1 VLDVFRPGEGLSED
15 RGTCG
20 GFFGLGN
27 HSEMGHY
34 GTVGAVLE
42 WGRWVVTHYDVVI
55 MTDLRFPGG
64 SSASTLEEIGI
75 QHANGIKTG
84 LYHKPSPVMRARSR
98 PFHRGIVEAVLDKKC
113 DLLNMSSG
121 VTADIMVVR
130 HPSILHSIAA
140 PLPDCQVGQVVLVV
154 NHPPM
159 NSEGR
164 VDYLLPF
171 VVQSLAAQYG
181 TVPRVFPIGPLIRT
195 AVANLYGGAA
205 LEPADWV
212 NVFKLDRFMGNA
224 RVPPRGRQ
232 LRIGRHSRPGPEKWP
247 TSEADIRSAYLVDSD
262 NEVSILGGA
271 EIPEN
276 ILGSRPRN
284 WTVYEFG
291 TLDVVHFLNSIDVF
305 VYFHHP
311 AWIESFGRVIA
322 EAMATGLPAILP
334 HHFEPLFKQGA
345 IYQTPEGV
353 RETVDRLSDPRYY
366 SEQSHRAIE
375 YVKAHF
381 SPAVHLSRLN
391 QLTSRLSDARVEEVA

>member
-1 VLDVFRPGEGLSED
+1 
-15 RGTCG
+15 
-20 GFFGLGN
+20 
-27 HSEMGHY
+27 
-34 GTVGAVLE
+34 
-42 WGRWVVTHYDVVI
+42 VTHYDVVI
-55 MTDLRFPGG
+55 LTDLRFPGG
-64 SSASTLEEIGI
+64 SSASTLEEIEI

-84 LYHKPSPVMRARSR
+84 LYHKPSPVMRTRNR

-113 DLLNMSSG
+113 DLLNMVSG

-130 HPSILHSIAA
+130 HPSILHSVTS
-140 PLPDCQVGQVVLVV
+140 PLPDFQVGQVVLVV
-154 NHPPM
+154 NHPPI
-159 NSEGR
+159 NSYGR

-171 VVQSLAAQYG
+171 VVQSLAGQYR
-181 TVPRVFPIGPLIRT
+181 TEPRVFPIGPLIRT
-195 AVANLYGGAA
+195 AVASLYGSAVT
-205 LEPADWV
+205 LQPADWV
-212 NVFKLDRFMGNA
+212 NVFELDRFLGNA
-224 RVPPRGRQ
+224 RIPPKGRQ

-247 TSEADIRSAYLVDSD
+247 TSVEDIRSAYLVDSD

-276 ILGSRPRN
+276 ILGSRPKN

-311 AWIESFGRVIA
+311 DWIESFGRVIA

-345 IYQTPEGV
+345 IYQTPAGV
-353 RETVDRLSDPRYY
+353 RETVDRLNDPRFYA
-366 SEQSHRAIE
+366 EQSHRAVD
-375 YVKAHF
+375 YVKTHF

-391 QLTSRLSDARVEEVA
+391 QLASQASDARIEEVA